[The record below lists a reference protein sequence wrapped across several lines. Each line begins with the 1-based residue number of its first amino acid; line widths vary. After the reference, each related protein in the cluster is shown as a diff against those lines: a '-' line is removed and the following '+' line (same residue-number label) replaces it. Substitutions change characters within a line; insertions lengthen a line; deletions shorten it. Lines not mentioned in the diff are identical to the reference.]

1 VVVDPELKELL
12 QNILEGK
19 EESGDKFI
27 DPEE

>member
-19 EESGDKFI
+19 EESEDKI